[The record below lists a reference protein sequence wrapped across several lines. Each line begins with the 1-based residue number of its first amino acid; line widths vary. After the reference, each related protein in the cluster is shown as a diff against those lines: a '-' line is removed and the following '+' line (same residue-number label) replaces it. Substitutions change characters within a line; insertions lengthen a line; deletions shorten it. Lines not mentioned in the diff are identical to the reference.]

1 MVASCTTS
9 HDHVSDCNHRGAIS
23 ELTKLPELA
32 VGNEQRPESLEA
44 SCGLLSILL
53 RGGFFTRSIWGLNI
67 SRAFEVC
74 CIPDELLDHIAIVL
88 DEDKISRADYYMA

>member
-1 MVASCTTS
+1 MVASFTTS
-9 HDHVSDCNHRGAIS
+9 GDHVSDCKHLGSIF

-32 VGNEQRPESLEA
+32 VGDEQSPESLEA
-44 SCGLLSILL
+44 SCGLLSILF
-53 RGGFFTRSIWGLNI
+53 RGSFFTRSIRALNI